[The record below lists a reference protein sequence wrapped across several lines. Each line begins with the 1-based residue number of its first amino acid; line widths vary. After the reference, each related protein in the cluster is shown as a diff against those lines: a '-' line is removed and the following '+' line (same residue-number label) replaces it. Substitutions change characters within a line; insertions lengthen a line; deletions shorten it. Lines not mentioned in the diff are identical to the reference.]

1 MGAPLSVQCATAG
14 VVRDRSW
21 VWLPGHLGV
30 LTRWVP
36 PSLVDEVVQAAG
48 CGQRR
53 VRLLPA
59 RVVVYFVLAMGL
71 FGECGYRRVWAAMT
85 AGWPRGMVADP
96 SAAALRQARQRLGVK
111 PLVLLFDRLR
121 GPVGTASTPGVFWR
135 GLRLVAWDGTSV
147 EVADSPEN
155 VAHFRRHGARSSR
168 PAGYPQLR
176 LTALVE
182 CGTRALVDA
191 VFGPQQYTEVPQAR
205 CLLASLRPGM
215 LLLADR
221 GYDGFEALRDASA
234 TGADLLWRVQSG
246 RLLPVIHPLPDG
258 THLTWITDRRSA
270 DRLAK
275 WQQRGRRTPPPAM
288 TALTLRVIRYQITVT
303 RADGTSQASTVR
315 LLTTLLDPERH
326 PAAELAALY
335 HQRWEIETAFYGLK
349 VTLRGADRVLRSR
362 TVDGVEQELFALLAL
377 YQASRRAVTE
387 AATSAHLDPD
397 RLSLTIALHT
407 IRLTVINART
417 SDPADLG
424 AALVHTRNLAPAQ
437 RRSRTS
443 PRCVKRTLSPYA
455 YNKTKG
461 SVGHKT
467 TVTTTITL
475 TSHSS
480 TTEPP

>member
-1 MGAPLSVQCATAG
+1 M
-14 VVRDRSW
+14 
-21 VWLPGHLGV
+21 WLPGHLGA

-48 CGQRR
+48 CGERR

-59 RVVVYFVLAMGL
+59 RVVVYFVLALGL
-71 FGECGYRRVWAAMT
+71 FGDCGYRRVWAAMT
-85 AGWPRGMVADP
+85 ARWPHGTVADP
-96 SAAALRQARQRLGVK
+96 SAAALRQARQRLGPK
-111 PLVLLFDRLR
+111 PLMLLFDRLR
-121 GPVGTASTPGVFWR
+121 GPVGAAATPGVFWR
-135 GLRLVAWDGTSV
+135 GLRLVAWDGTCL
-147 EVADSPEN
+147 EVPDSPAN
-155 VAHFRRHGARSSR
+155 VACFRRHAAPTTR

-182 CGTRALVDA
+182 CGTRALIDA
-191 VFGPQQYTEVPQAR
+191 VFGSQQSTELPQAR

-221 GYDGFEALRDASA
+221 GYDGFEALRDAAA
-234 TGADLLWRVQSG
+234 TGADLLWRVQAG
-246 RLLPVIHPLPDG
+246 RLLPVVRPLPDG

-275 WQQRGRRTPPPAM
+275 WQRRGRRTPPPAM
-288 TALTLRVIRYQITVT
+288 TALTLRVISYQITAT
-303 RADGTSQASTVR
+303 SADGTSRTSMVR
-315 LLTTLLDPERH
+315 LVTTLLDPHRH
-326 PAAELAALY
+326 PATELATLY

-362 TVDGVEQELFALLAL
+362 TPAGVEQELFALLAL
-377 YQASRRAVTE
+377 YQASRQAITE
-387 AATSAHLDPD
+387 AAAGAHLDPD

-417 SDPADLG
+417 SDPASLV
-424 AALVHTRNLAPAQ
+424 AALIQARNLAPSQ

-461 SVGHKT
+461 SVGRKT
-467 TVTTTITL
+467 TVTTTVTL
-475 TSHSS
+475 TSHPT